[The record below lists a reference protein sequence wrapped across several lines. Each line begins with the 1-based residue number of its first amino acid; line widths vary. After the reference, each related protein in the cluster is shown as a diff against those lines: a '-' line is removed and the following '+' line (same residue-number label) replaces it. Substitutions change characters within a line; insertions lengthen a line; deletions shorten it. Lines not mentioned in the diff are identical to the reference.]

1 MKRRFALS
9 AGAAIT
15 LLAASYALAMDATTR
30 QSDLGAGPIVTHGT
44 ACLIASRTR
53 GGTPCPEPPVLMVGT
68 NAERVVNRLE
78 RAWFFVDMQDFDKA
92 RAETKLALAI
102 DDEDAKAR
110 LLSARLALTV
120 GDVAAAE
127 ADLAIARKQDPDDP
141 DVRATYAYWLQTRG
155 ADLESLREFTAII
168 LQHPHHRFA
177 REQRANLFMRL
188 GRDPRASFLMRL
200 ERYSAALQD
209 YNFIVEDNTPNSNS
223 LVWRSEAFLALGKP
237 ESAVAD
243 LSAAIKLEPKHFLLL
258 AARAD
263 AYAKADLGELAL
275 RDYDAVLTMNGDTP
289 LYAMF
294 DNDRAK
300 LLAKRANVYVN
311 MKRFDDAARDML
323 AAITLGGVP
332 AILRTQD
339 LLRRSGFSEVPLN
352 GSDSPALRRALVACF
367 GLNVCFQGIMRAI

>member
-9 AGAAIT
+9 VGAVVT
-15 LLAASYALAMDATTR
+15 LLVASHALAMDATTR

-44 ACLIASRTR
+44 TCLVANRTH
-53 GGTPCPEPPVLMVGT
+53 GGTACPEPPVLTAGDT
-68 NAERVVNRLE
+68 AEQIANRLE

-102 DDEDAKAR
+102 DPKDAKAR

-120 GDVAAAE
+120 GDVAGAE

-141 DVRATYAYWLQTRG
+141 EVRATYAYWLQKRG
-155 ADLESLREFTAII
+155 ADLESLREFEAVI
-168 LQHPHHRFA
+168 LKHPQHRFA
-177 REQRANLFMRL
+177 REQRATLFMRL
-188 GRDPRASFLMRL
+188 GR
-200 ERYSAALQD
+200 YSDALKD
-209 YNFIVEDNTPNSNS
+209 YNFIVEDNPPNSNS

-243 LSAAIKLEPKHFLLL
+243 LSAAIKLEPNAFLLL

-263 AYAKADLGELAL
+263 AYAKAGLGELAL
-275 RDYDAVLTMNGDTP
+275 RDYDAVLTMNGGTP

-300 LLAKRANVYVN
+300 LLAKRANVYEN
-311 MKRFDDAARDML
+311 MKRFDDAARDMVT
-323 AAITLGGVP
+323 AITLGGVP
-332 AILRTQD
+332 AILRTQV
-339 LLRRSGFSEVPLN
+339 LLRRSGFSEVPLD
-352 GSDSPALRRALVACF
+352 GSDSPALRRALAACF
-367 GLNVCFQGIMRAI
+367 GLDVCFQGIMRAI